1 MPRTP
6 PHRRSQPPGT
16 GLPAGHWPRCTP
28 RDSPPHSGPTASLPV
43 WEPRAAAS
51 GSGTAHLRHPLGP
64 LRCRGGHPQ
73 ARFGSLSDRI
83 GAKPV
88 IVAGLAAFTL
98 ASLVGTLGTTP
109 LILGIARLG
118 QGAAASA
125 FSPASSAAVARLAG
139 PAVGSYFGKYGSWK
153 GMGYVL
159 GPLLGAVLI
168 WFGGFPA
175 LFMAMAIVSAAAAV
189 WTWIAMPDLPVLPRP
204 RYTVA
209 DVVRQ
214 STERS
219 FLVPTLALAAA
230 TAALGVAVGFLPL
243 LGTELQLPVG
253 ASMAVVAI
261 LALSSSLTQPVAGR
275 WRDRGRISSPAGMSW
290 GLAMVVAGLAALA
303 LVPAPVTLFAAAVV
317 IGCGIGITTP
327 LGFAHLAATT
337 PPERIGR
344 TMGSAELGR
353 EAGDAG
359 GPLIVGAVATT
370 VGLAAGLGTLAFLI
384 AVIAVVCTAS
394 CVTTPARE
402 PSAPATIG
410 IPVERCPADIHQ
422 RPQGPASDA
431 DGRLAVPDTRTTADD
446 GVQPCGTW
454 RWKPGSWSFKAF
466 CRVWPGQS
474 FHG

>member
-1 MPRTP
+1 MK
-6 PHRRSQPPGT
+6 QPPNARNTATQAVPAT
-16 GLPAGHWPRCTP
+16 GNGPSRWALAPLYAAGFTTAFGA
-28 RDSPPHSGPTASLPV
+28 HSIAAGLGAESGGIGLGLLTFGILLALYDVAEVILKPV
-43 WEPRAAAS
+43 
-51 GSGTAHLRHPLGP
+51 
-64 LRCRGGHPQ
+64 
-73 ARFGSLSDRI
+73 FGSLSDRI

-168 WFGGFPA
+168 WSGGFPA

-261 LALSSSLTQPVAGR
+261 LALASSLTQPVAGR

-344 TMGSAELGR
+344 TMGRRNSAGR
-353 EAGDAG
+353 PE
-359 GPLIVGAVATT
+359 T
-370 VGLAAGLGTLAFLI
+370 
-384 AVIAVVCTAS
+384 
-394 CVTTPARE
+394 RE
-402 PSAPATIG
+402 D
-410 IPVERCPADIHQ
+410 R
-422 RPQGPASDA
+422 
-431 DGRLAVPDTRTTADD
+431 
-446 GVQPCGTW
+446 
-454 RWKPGSWSFKAF
+454 
-466 CRVWPGQS
+466 
-474 FHG
+474 

>member
-1 MPRTP
+1 MNSPANPKSSPMLTV
-6 PHRRSQPPGT
+6 T
-16 GLPAGHWPRCTP
+16 TNEIGLSRWALAPLYAAGFTTAFGA
-28 RDSPPHSGPTASLPV
+28 HSI
-43 WEPRAAAS
+43 AAGLGAES
-51 GSGTAHLRHPLGP
+51 GGIGLGLLTFGILLALYDVAEVILKP
-64 LRCRGGHPQ
+64 I
-73 ARFGSLSDRI
+73 FGSLSDRI

-88 IVAGLAAFTL
+88 IVAGLVAFTL
-98 ASLVGTLGTTP
+98 ASLIGTLGTTP
-109 LILGIARLG
+109 LILGLARLG

-168 WFGGFPA
+168 WAGGFPA
-175 LFMAMAIVSAAAAV
+175 LFLAMAIVSAAAAV
-189 WTWIAMPDLPVLPRP
+189 WTWIAMPALPVLPRP
-204 RYTVA
+204 RYTIA

-230 TAALGVAVGFLPL
+230 TGALGVAVGFLPL

-261 LALSSSLTQPVAGR
+261 LALASSLTQPLVGR
-275 WRDRGRISSPAGMSW
+275 LRDRGHISSRTGMSW
-290 GLAMVVAGLAALA
+290 GLALVVAGIAALA
-303 LVPAPVTLFAAAVV
+303 LIPSPATLYAATIV

-337 PPERIGR
+337 PPERLGR

-359 GPLIVGAVATT
+359 GPLIVGAIATT
-370 VGLAAGLGTLAFLI
+370 VSLAAGLGTLAFII
-384 AVIAVVCTAS
+384 AVIAVVCA
-394 CVTTPARE
+394 
-402 PSAPATIG
+402 
-410 IPVERCPADIHQ
+410 
-422 RPQGPASDA
+422 
-431 DGRLAVPDTRTTADD
+431 
-446 GVQPCGTW
+446 
-454 RWKPGSWSFKAF
+454 AF
-466 CRVWPGQS
+466 LRHDNGQ
-474 FHG
+474 

>member
-1 MPRTP
+1 M
-6 PHRRSQPPGT
+6 RR
-16 GLPAGHWPRCTP
+16 AD
-28 RDSPPHSGPTASLPV
+28 DSPSSGKLAVPAPSDGPSGWALAPLYAAGFTTAFGAHSI
-43 WEPRAAAS
+43 AAGLGAES
-51 GSGTAHLRHPLGP
+51 GGIGIGLLTFGILLALYDVSEVILKPI
-64 LRCRGGHPQ
+64 
-73 ARFGSLSDRI
+73 FGSLSDRI

-175 LFMAMAIVSAAAAV
+175 VFMAMAVVSAAAAI
-189 WTWIAMPDLPVLPRP
+189 WIWVAMPNLPVLARP
-204 RYTVA
+204 RYTIA
-209 DVVRQ
+209 DLFRQ

-219 FLVPTLALAAA
+219 FLVPTMALAAA
-230 TAALGVAVGFLPL
+230 TAALGSAVGFLPM
-243 LGTELQLPVG
+243 LGTELQLSVG
-253 ASMAVVAI
+253 ASMALVAI
-261 LALSSSLTQPVAGR
+261 LALASSLTQPVVGR
-275 WRDRGRISSPAGMSW
+275 LRDRGRISSRSGMGW
-290 GLAMVVAGLAALA
+290 GLALVAVGIGALAVVPTPLTLYAAAL
-303 LVPAPVTLFAAAVV
+303 V
-317 IGCGIGITTP
+317 IGCGIGLTTP

-359 GPLIVGAVATT
+359 GPLIVGAVATAAS
-370 VGLAAGLGTLAFLI
+370 LAAGLGTLALI
-384 AVIAVVCTAS
+384 IAAMAVVCT
-394 CVTTPARE
+394 TFLHR
-402 PSAPATIG
+402 G
-410 IPVERCPADIHQ
+410 G
-422 RPQGPASDA
+422 RPRS
-431 DGRLAVPDTRTTADD
+431 
-446 GVQPCGTW
+446 
-454 RWKPGSWSFKAF
+454 
-466 CRVWPGQS
+466 
-474 FHG
+474 

>member
-1 MPRTP
+1 MNRPAKPKSAPTL
-6 PHRRSQPPGT
+6 T
-16 GLPAGHWPRCTP
+16 APAGVAGPARWALAPLYAAGFTTAFGA
-28 RDSPPHSGPTASLPV
+28 HSI
-43 WEPRAAAS
+43 AAGLGAES
-51 GSGTAHLRHPLGP
+51 GGIGLGLLTFGILLALYDVAEVILKP
-64 LRCRGGHPQ
+64 I
-73 ARFGSLSDRI
+73 FGSLSDRI

-109 LILGIARLG
+109 LILGLARLG

-153 GMGYVL
+153 SMGYVL
-159 GPLLGAVLI
+159 GPLLGAALI
-168 WFGGFPA
+168 WVGGFPA
-175 LFMAMAIVSAAAAV
+175 LFLAMAIVAAAAAV

-209 DVVRQ
+209 DLVRQ

-230 TAALGVAVGFLPL
+230 TSALGVAVGFLPL
-243 LGTELQLPVG
+243 LGTELRMPVG

-261 LALSSSLTQPVAGR
+261 LALSSSLTQPLAGR
-275 WRDRGRISSPAGMSW
+275 LRDRGQISSRSGIGW
-290 GLAMVVAGLAALA
+290 GLALVVVGVATLA
-303 LVPAPVTLFAAAVV
+303 LVPTPFTLYVSAVV

-359 GPLIVGAVATT
+359 GPLIVGVIASSVS
-370 VGLAAGLGTLAFLI
+370 LAAGLGTLAFLI
-384 AVIAVVCTAS
+384 AAIAVVCVAFLGHGT
-394 CVTTPARE
+394 
-402 PSAPATIG
+402 
-410 IPVERCPADIHQ
+410 
-422 RPQGPASDA
+422 RP
-431 DGRLAVPDTRTTADD
+431 RT
-446 GVQPCGTW
+446 
-454 RWKPGSWSFKAF
+454 
-466 CRVWPGQS
+466 
-474 FHG
+474 